1 MDHRRRLVAM
11 LSVMKG
17 QVNALRS
24 DIETARRELAVDP
37 ENDYKRSMVRQYTK
51 RNEEECLKVRRLGK
65 YYNKKNQQKQKNKKQ
80 KQKKNT
86 CSTNDS
92 FYFYYS
98 FFSCSILY
106 SCFSSSVL
114 S

>member
-65 YYNKKNQQKQKNKKQ
+65 YLYKKNQQKTKKQ
-80 KQKKNT
+80 KTKKQKKNT

-92 FYFYYS
+92 FLFLLL
-98 FFSCSILY
+98 FFLL
-106 SCFSSSVL
+106 FNFVQL
-114 S
+114 FF

>member
-1 MDHRRRLVAM
+1 M

-65 YYNKKNQQKQKNKKQ
+65 Y
-80 KQKKNT
+80 
-86 CSTNDS
+86 
-92 FYFYYS
+92 
-98 FFSCSILY
+98 L
-106 SCFSSSVL
+106 
-114 S
+114 

>member
-1 MDHRRRLVAM
+1 LAASSNDTYEQEGSMDHRRRLVAM

-65 YYNKKNQQKQKNKKQ
+65 YLYKKNQQKQKNKKQ
-80 KQKKNT
+80 KTKKKHLQ
-86 CSTNDS
+86 
-92 FYFYYS
+92 YK
-98 FFSCSILY
+98 
-106 SCFSSSVL
+106 
-114 S
+114 